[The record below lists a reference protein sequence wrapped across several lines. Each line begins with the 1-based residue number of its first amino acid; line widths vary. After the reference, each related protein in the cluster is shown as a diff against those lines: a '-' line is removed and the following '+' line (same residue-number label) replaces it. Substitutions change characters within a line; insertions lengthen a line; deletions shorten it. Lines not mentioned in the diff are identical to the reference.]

1 MRKKILSSLCAVAI
15 MAYATLSWGVSATIE
30 NYSENFNMDFSSNL
44 GLSLGA
50 TSSSVTDT
58 ATVNGTTVGGFGVS
72 QPGPS
77 AASGLGTI
85 VTGNTMIQGNS
96 TVAEGSPSVTY
107 NNPTSPGGVDVYALS
122 AGIVSIDPWANGNPL
137 LPDHAKL
144 LSVATFR
151 QDFTT
156 TAAGVLTLTGQ
167 FHNFWQ
173 GDASS
178 IKGLWTNTFTIYSV
192 AGAVSTPITA
202 NFNFNTLLS
211 TGTTLTQSGT
221 YDALNNGYDVAYL
234 FSASALLAPGTYAW
248 DTSATIDAGD
258 PVPEPSTF
266 VLAGSGLLG
275 LFLLRRRSGK
285 QA

>member
-1 MRKKILSSLCAVAI
+1 MKKRIMSSLCAMAI
-15 MAYATLSWGVSATIE
+15 MAYASLSWGVSATIE
-30 NYSENFNMDFSSNL
+30 NYSENFNMDYSSSL
-44 GLSLGA
+44 GLTLGA
-50 TSSSVTDT
+50 RSSSVTDT
-58 ATVNGTTVGGFGVS
+58 ATVNGTTVGTS
-72 QPGPS
+72 TQPGPS
-77 AASGLGTI
+77 AASGLGTV

-107 NNPTSPGGVDVYALS
+107 GNPSAPGGVDVYALS
-122 AGIVSIDPWANGNPL
+122 AGIVAVGPWANANPL

-156 TAAGVLTLTGQ
+156 TAAGVLTLTGS
-167 FHNFWQ
+167 FRNFWQ
-173 GDASS
+173 GDATS
-178 IKGLWTNTFTIYSV
+178 IKGLWTNTFTLYSV
-192 AGAVSTPITA
+192 AGVISTPITT
-202 NFNFNTLLS
+202 NFNFNTILS
-211 TGTTLTQSGT
+211 TGPTLTQSGT
-221 YDALNNGYDVAYL
+221 YDGVNNGYDVNYL
-234 FSASALLAPGTYAW
+234 FSAQATLLPGTYAW